1 MRVLTKALFG
11 VLASLMLASC
21 GGGGGGG
28 NDSAFQPQ
36 GIRVTVSPASTSST
50 PFSLVGVTV
59 RVTGANGAVLPDG
72 TSVRLQVSPPG
83 VGLVS
88 AAVTADP
95 AAPIPIGEAVTN
107 TLSGGVANFRLH
119 TRAAGSATITASV
132 TDPNAPARTETG
144 TATVAVAAGAP
155 TDPRLVL
162 QVQSLALPINPNL
175 GANQAVFFGSPY
187 ISEVTLVQRRLDGS
201 LVPGT
206 GTGGGGGGAD
216 EFCNGGTGAGAAV
229 GSGLNSLALWLPAE
243 GIDDDGNIRLCRSV
257 TLGINSGRSV
267 FYAVALDQQGT
278 STLAA
283 SGTDPQTGEAL
294 QAVVE
299 FRVSNGAP
307 QLPGTV
313 VIRVDPAPIYISTV
327 NGNRSKQVEVDVRD
341 GGGTL
346 VPNPSAGVDNVRL
359 EIVGGGQGGERL
371 RGVNAAGSVVQG
383 DNIQL
388 RSGNGLANATFE
400 AGTRSGAV
408 TLRATSDRADNN
420 VSNGIQDAVTST
432 RQFNV
437 SDGQL
442 FGLKIQ
448 TLSEAVSD
456 AVAGPPGGNTS
467 PTGTYRM
474 LITAR
479 GVDRIG
485 TPVPANTEI
494 RFGLIDEP
502 QANGQ
507 FTMSGVNGNPQ
518 ENGTLFTGSG
528 NFLTGPAGPGDTL
541 LVIGENANDDR
552 DLESARTVASVIS
565 NDQLTVT
572 QPFNPNDVSGT
583 SVDRGP
589 VYPFVV
595 GRARDGSITAQ
606 GVTDA
611 NGVAS
616 AVLTYPASQL
626 GKRVYVWAQGQG
638 TPVNGRPR
646 LVSDVAEML
655 FAAAGPPAI
664 TANPTSLG
672 GNRLGPVRVC
682 VRDVSGTPVRGANL
696 AFAFNAPATGSVN
709 GVNAPGLTPPTGAD
723 GCITLNVLP
732 NFVPGSTGPGEL
744 VLSLGGEEVTIE
756 IVRAGVPVLSIGPN
770 PVRAFVTLANQ
781 FQLAAIA
788 VCANDGGGPIPGVQ
802 INVVCTP
809 PTPASPTLL
818 QPVLTVSFAGTTG
831 QDGCTV
837 GEVSYSNMIV
847 QNGVA
852 AIEARNSTC
861 SLTTNAGLSGSVQLV
876 GTRRCGDGLTP
887 ALVGC
892 PP

>member
-11 VLASLMLASC
+11 VLASLVLAGC

-59 RVTGANGAVLPDG
+59 RVTGENGSALPDG
-72 TSVRLQVSPPG
+72 TTVRLQVSPPG

-88 AAVTADP
+88 AAIATDP
-95 AAPIPIGEAVTN
+95 AAQIPIGESVSN
-107 TLSGGVANFRLH
+107 TISGGVANFRLH
-119 TRAAGSATITASV
+119 TRAAGTATLTASV
-132 TDPNAPARTETG
+132 TDPNAPARSV
-144 TATVAVAAGAP
+144 TATANVSVAAGAP

-206 GTGGGGGGAD
+206 GQGGGGGGGGD

-278 STLAA
+278 ATLAA

-313 VIRVDPAPIYISTV
+313 VIRTDPAPIYITSV
-327 NGNRSKQVEVDVRD
+327 NGNRAKQVEVDVRD

-346 VPNPSAGVDNVRL
+346 VPNPAPGVDNVRL

-371 RGVNAAGSVVQG
+371 RGVNAAGNVVQG
-383 DNIQL
+383 DSIL
-388 RSGNGLANATFE
+388 IRSGNGLANATFE
-400 AGTRSGAV
+400 AGTRSGPV
-408 TLRATSDRADNN
+408 TLRATADRADNN

-448 TLSEAVSD
+448 TVSEPVSGS
-456 AVAGPPGGNTS
+456 VAGPPTGNSS

-479 GVDRIG
+479 GVDRFG
-485 TPVPANTEI
+485 TAVPANSEI

-502 QANGQ
+502 QVNGQ
-507 FTMSGVNGNPQ
+507 FTMAGTNGNPQ
-518 ENGTLFTGSG
+518 ENGTLFVGAG
-528 NFLTGPAGPGDTL
+528 NFLGGPAGPGDTL
-541 LVIGENANDDR
+541 LVIGENGTDDR
-552 DLESARTVASVIS
+552 DMEAARTVASVIS

-572 QPFNPNDVSGT
+572 QPFNPNDVSGA
-583 SVDRGP
+583 SVDRGAI
-589 VYPFVV
+589 YPFVV

-606 GVTDA
+606 GVTDS
-611 NGVAS
+611 NGIAS
-616 AVLTYPASQL
+616 AIMTYPATRL

-646 LVSDVAEML
+646 LVSDVAEMF
-655 FAAAGPPAI
+655 FAGAGPATL
-664 TANPTSLG
+664 TANPSALIA
-672 GNRLGPVRVC
+672 NRATAVRVC
-682 VRDVSGTPVRGANL
+682 VRDSSSNVVPGVNL
-696 AFAFNAPATGSVN
+696 AFTFNSPATGSVN
-709 GVNAPGLTPPTGAD
+709 SISGSGFTPATGAE
-723 GCITLNVLP
+723 GCVSVNVLA
-732 NFVPGSTGPGEL
+732 NLLPGATGAGSLEFSVGTSEVTLQVAAAGTPAL
-744 VLSLGGEEVTIE
+744 VL
-756 IVRAGVPVLSIGPN
+756 GPN
-770 PVRAFVTLANQ
+770 PVLAFAGPPN
-781 FQLAAIA
+781 QLAFIA
-788 VCANDGGGPIPGVQ
+788 VCVNDGGGPIPGVTVSGQ
-802 INVVCTP
+802 CTVPAPPVAGFPANVVLNVP
-809 PTPASPTLL
+809 
-818 QPVLTVSFAGTTG
+818 QTTSI
-831 QDGCTV
+831 DGCAAIPLT
-837 GEVSYSNMIV
+837 YTNMIV
-847 QNGVA
+847 QNGAVPA
-852 AIEARNSTC
+852 
-861 SLTTNAGLSGSVQLV
+861 TTNAVCTVTTNNGLTGTVQVV
-876 GTRRCGDGLTP
+876 GARRCGDGLTP
-887 ALVGC
+887 TPVGC

>member
-11 VLASLMLASC
+11 AFASLALAAC

-36 GIRVTVSPASTSST
+36 GITVNVSPAGTAST

-59 RVTGANGAVLPDG
+59 RVTGERGAPLADG

-88 AAVTADP
+88 GAVSSDPSAA
-95 AAPIPIGEAVTN
+95 IPIGEFVN
-107 TLSGGVANFRLH
+107 VPLSGGLANFRLH
-119 TRAAGSATITASV
+119 TRAVGTATLTASV
-132 TDPNAPARTETG
+132 VDPNAGQRTVTG
-144 TATVAVAAGAP
+144 TATVGVAAGAP
-155 TDPRLVL
+155 QDPRLVL
-162 QVQSLALPINPNL
+162 QVQSLNLPINPNL
-175 GANQAVFFGSPY
+175 TANQAVFFGSPY
-187 ISEVTLVQRRLDGS
+187 IAEVTLVQRRLDGS

-206 GTGGGGGGAD
+206 GTGGGGSGAD
-216 EFCNGGTGAGAAV
+216 QFCNGGTGAGAAV

-257 TLGINSGRSV
+257 TLGINLGRSV

-294 QAVVE
+294 QAIVE

-313 VIRVDPAPIYISTV
+313 VIRTDNAPIYISSV

-341 GGGTL
+341 GGGSL
-346 VPNPSAGVDNVRL
+346 VPNPPAGVDNVRL

-371 RGVNAAGSVVQG
+371 RGVNGAGTVVQG
-383 DNIQL
+383 DSITL
-388 RSGNGLANATFE
+388 RSGNGLANAAFE
-400 AGTRSGAV
+400 AGTRAGPV

-420 VSNGIQDAVTST
+420 VTNGIQDAVTST

-448 TLSEAVSD
+448 TVSESVSEN
-456 AVAGPPGGNTS
+456 VAGPAPGNSG
-467 PTGTYRM
+467 PTATYRM

-494 RFGLIDEP
+494 RFGLVDEP
-502 QANGQ
+502 QVNGQ
-507 FTMSGVNGNPQ
+507 FTMANTNGNPQ

-528 NFLTGPAGPGDTL
+528 NFLSGPAGPGDTL
-541 LVIGENANDDR
+541 LVLGENVNDDR
-552 DLESARTVASVIS
+552 DLESARIVASVVS

-583 SVDRGP
+583 SVDRGA

-595 GRARDGSITAQ
+595 GRARDGSISAQ
-606 GVTDA
+606 GATDA
-611 NGVAS
+611 SGVAS
-616 AVLTYPASQL
+616 AILTYPTSRL
-626 GKRVYVWAQGQG
+626 GKRVYVWAQGSG
-638 TPVNGRPR
+638 APVNGRQR
-646 LVSDVAEML
+646 LVSDVAEMV
-655 FAAAGPPAI
+655 FAAAGPPVI
-664 TANPTSLG
+664 TATPSSLTANRPTG
-672 GNRLGPVRVC
+672 VRVC
-682 VRDVSGTPVRGANL
+682 VRDASGQPVAGASL
-696 AFAFNAPATGSVN
+696 SFAFNTPATGSIN
-709 GVNAPGLTPPTGAD
+709 GVAPPGLTPPTSAD
-723 GCITLNVLP
+723 GCVLLNVLA
-732 NFVPGSTGPGEL
+732 NLVPGATAQGQLELRLGTEVLEIPVVQQGTRILTIGP
-744 VLSLGGEEVTIE
+744 SP
-756 IVRAGVPVLSIGPN
+756 VPVFATLPN
-770 PVRAFVTLANQ
+770 QILGTS
-781 FQLAAIA
+781 IA
-788 VCANDGGGPIPGVQ
+788 VCVNDGGGPSPGVT
-802 INVVCTP
+802 IGGSCTAP
-809 PTPASPTLL
+809 SPAAPVTL
-818 QPVLTVSFAGTTG
+818 QPVLNAVLPQITG
-831 QDGCTV
+831 SDGCAAIPVT
-837 GEVSYSNMIV
+837 YSNMIV
-847 QNGVA
+847 QDGVN
-852 AIEARNSTC
+852 IVARTSTC
-861 SLTTNAGLSGSVQLV
+861 NLTTNAGLTGTVTIQ

>member
-11 VLASLMLASC
+11 ALASLALAAC

-36 GIRVTVSPASTSST
+36 GLTVSVSPASTAST

-59 RVTGANGAVLPDG
+59 RVTGERGAPLADG

-88 AAVTADP
+88 GAVSSDPSAA
-95 AAPIPIGEAVTN
+95 IPIGEFVN
-107 TLSGGVANFRLH
+107 VPLSGGVANFRLH
-119 TRAAGSATITASV
+119 TRAVGTATLTASV
-132 TDPNAPARTETG
+132 VDPNAPQRTVTG
-144 TATVAVAAGAP
+144 TASVGVAAGAP

-162 QVQSLALPINPNL
+162 QVQSLNLPLNPNL
-175 GANQAVFFGSPY
+175 SANQAVFIGSPY
-187 ISEVTLVQRRLDGS
+187 IAEVTLVQRRLDGS

-206 GTGGGGGGAD
+206 GAGGGGGGD

-294 QAVVE
+294 QAIVE

-313 VIRVDPAPIYISTV
+313 VIRADNAPIYISTV
-327 NGNRSKQVEVDVRD
+327 NGNRSKQVEIDVRD
-341 GGGTL
+341 GGGSL
-346 VPNPSAGVDNVRL
+346 VPNPPAGVDNIRL

-371 RGVNAAGSVVQG
+371 RGVNGAGTVVQG
-383 DNIQL
+383 DSITL
-388 RSGNGLANATFE
+388 RSGNGIANAAFE
-400 AGTRSGAV
+400 AGTRAGPV

-420 VSNGIQDAVTST
+420 ITNGIQDAVTST

-448 TLSEAVSD
+448 TVSEAVSRN
-456 AVAGPPGGNTS
+456 VAGPAPGNAS
-467 PTGTYRM
+467 PTATYRM

-494 RFGLIDEP
+494 RFGLVDEP
-502 QANGQ
+502 QVNGQ
-507 FTMSGVNGNPQ
+507 FTMANSNGNPQ

-528 NFLTGPAGPGDTL
+528 NFLGGPAGPGDTL
-541 LVIGENANDDR
+541 LVLGENVNDDR
-552 DLESARTVASVIS
+552 DLESARIVASVVS
-565 NDQLTVT
+565 NEELTVT
-572 QPFNPNDVSGT
+572 QPFNPNDVSGA
-583 SVDRGP
+583 SIDRGA

-595 GRARDGSITAQ
+595 GRARDGSISAQ
-606 GVTDA
+606 GATDA

-616 AVLTYPASQL
+616 AILTYPTSRL
-626 GKRVYVWAQGQG
+626 GKRVYVWAQGFG
-638 TPVNGRPR
+638 APVNGRQR
-646 LVSDVAEML
+646 LVSDVSEMV
-655 FAAAGPPAI
+655 FAAAGPPVI
-664 TANPTSLG
+664 TATPSSLTANRPTG
-672 GNRLGPVRVC
+672 VRVC
-682 VRDVSGTPVRGANL
+682 VRDASGQPVPGASL
-696 AFAFNAPATGSVN
+696 SFAFNTPATGSIN
-709 GVNAPGLTPPTGAD
+709 SLSPPGLTPPTGAD
-723 GCITLNVLP
+723 GCVLLNVLG
-732 NFVPGSTGPGEL
+732 NLVPGATAQGEL
-744 VLSLGGEEVTIE
+744 ELRLGTEVLILPV
-756 IVRAGVPVLSIGPN
+756 VPQGTRILTVGPN
-770 PVRAFVTLANQ
+770 PLALFATIPNQ
-781 FQLAAIA
+781 LQVANIA
-788 VCANDGGGPIPGVQ
+788 VCVNDGGGPIPGV
-802 INVVCTP
+802 VVGGSCTA
-809 PTPASPTLL
+809 PTPAAPVLL
-818 QPVLTVSFAGTTG
+818 QPVLSAQLPQQTNF
-831 QDGCTV
+831 DGCTV
-837 GEVSYSNMIV
+837 VPVTYSNMIV
-847 QNGVA
+847 QDGANIVA
-852 AIEARNSTC
+852 RTSTC
-861 SLTTNAGLSGSVQLV
+861 NFTTNAGVSATVTIQ

-887 ALVGC
+887 ALIGC

>member
-11 VLASLMLASC
+11 VLASLALASC

-50 PFSLVGVTV
+50 PFSLVGLTV
-59 RVTGANGAVLPDG
+59 RVTGENGAALTDG
-72 TSVRLQVSPPG
+72 TVVRLQVSPPG

-88 AAVTADP
+88 AANSTDP
-95 AAPIPIGEAVTN
+95 GAAIPIGESVQS
-107 TLSGGVANFRLH
+107 TLSGGLANFRLH
-119 TRAAGSATITASV
+119 TRAAGTATLTASV
-132 TDPNAPARTETG
+132 TDPAAAARTVTG
-144 TATVAVAAGAP
+144 TASVAVAAGAP

-175 GANQAVFFGSPY
+175 SANQAVFFGSPY

-206 GTGGGGGGAD
+206 GTGGGGGGGN

-267 FYAVALDQQGT
+267 FYAVALDQQGAA
-278 STLAA
+278 TLAA

-307 QLPGTV
+307 ALPGTV
-313 VIRVDPAPIYISTV
+313 VIRTDPAPIYITAV

-346 VPNPSAGVDNVRL
+346 VPNPAAGVDNVRL

-371 RGVNAAGSVVQG
+371 RGVNAAGAVVQG
-383 DNIQL
+383 DSIL
-388 RSGNGLANATFE
+388 IRSGNGLANASFE
-400 AGTRSGAV
+400 AGTRAGPV
-408 TLRATSDRADNN
+408 TLRATADRADNN

-448 TLSEAVSD
+448 TTSEPVSG
-456 AVAGPPGGNTS
+456 AVAGPPAGNTS

-474 LITAR
+474 LVTAR
-479 GVDRIG
+479 GVDRFG
-485 TPVPANTEI
+485 TAIPANAEI

-502 QANGQ
+502 QVNGQ
-507 FTMSGVNGNPQ
+507 FTMAGTNGNPQ
-518 ENGTLFTGSG
+518 ENGTLFVGSG
-528 NFLTGPAGPGDTL
+528 NFLGGPAGPGDTL
-541 LVIGENANDDR
+541 LVIGENGTDDR
-552 DLESARTVASVIS
+552 DMEAARTVASVIAS
-565 NDQLTVT
+565 DQLTVT
-572 QPFNPNDVSGT
+572 QPFNPNDVSGA
-583 SVDRGP
+583 SVDRGAI
-589 VYPFVV
+589 YPFVV

-611 NGVAS
+611 NGIAS
-616 AVLTYPASQL
+616 AVMTYPATRL
-626 GKRVYVWAQGQG
+626 GKRVYIWAQGQG

-646 LVSDVAEML
+646 LVSDVAEMV
-655 FAAAGPPAI
+655 FAGAGPATL
-664 TANPTSLG
+664 TATPGTLVA
-672 GNRLGPVRVC
+672 NRATAVRVC
-682 VRDVSGTPVRGANL
+682 VRDSSANPVPGANIL
-696 AFAFNAPATGSVN
+696 FAFNQPATGSVN
-709 GVNAPGLTPPTGAD
+709 SVPGTGFTPATGSD
-723 GCITLNVLP
+723 GCVSVNTLANL
-732 NFVPGSTGPGEL
+732 VPGATGSGTLEFSIGSSKVTLQVTSAGTPTL
-744 VLSLGGEEVTIE
+744 V
-756 IVRAGVPVLSIGPN
+756 IGPN
-770 PVRAFVTLANQ
+770 PVPAFAGPPNQLANI
-781 FQLAAIA
+781 AI
-788 VCANDGGGPIPGVQ
+788 CINDGGGPIPGVV
-802 INVVCTP
+802 IGGTCTVPAPPVAGFPATVVLNVP
-809 PTPASPTLL
+809 
-818 QPVLTVSFAGTTG
+818 QTTG
-831 QDGCTV
+831 IDGCAVVPAGYT
-837 GEVSYSNMIV
+837 NMIV
-847 QNGVA
+847 QNGAVTA
-852 AIEARNSTC
+852 SATSTC
-861 SLTTNAGLSGSVQLV
+861 TFTTNASLTGTVQVV
-876 GTRRCGDGLTP
+876 GTRRCGDGLLP